1 MNAEK
6 ISSMVLYLLLII
18 GVIVFIGSVWFEGY
32 NAMLMTSYI
41 FMFVG
46 VLLGVV
52 AFAAGLAAKPH
63 TIKNML
69 IGVGA
74 MALIV
79 VLGYVL
85 SSGERLDS
93 YPAEV
98 TDTAIRWSGAGLWIL
113 YILTGLSVL
122 SIVYAGVSRITK

>member
-1 MNAEK
+1 
-6 ISSMVLYLLLII
+6 MVLYVLLII
-18 GVIVFIGSVWFEGY
+18 GVIVFVGSVWFEGY

-41 FMFVG
+41 FMFIG
-46 VLLGVV
+46 VLLGLV
-52 AFAAGLAAKPH
+52 AFGAGLAAKPH

-74 MALIV
+74 LALVV

-98 TDTAIRWSGAGLWIL
+98 SDTAIRWSGAGLWIL
-113 YILTGLSVL
+113 YILTGVSVL
-122 SIVYAGVSRITK
+122 SIVYAGVARITK